1 VRRAVFLDRD
11 GVVNRSVVR
20 GGRAGYA
27 PRTPEEFAFEAGV
40 GEAMARLHGAGFRLV
55 VVTNQPD
62 VKRGLQTR
70 ASVDAIHERI
80 QRLYPV
86 DAVKACFH
94 DDADRCACRKP
105 KPGML
110 LEAAREW
117 ALDLRGSFMVGD
129 RWRDVEAGRAAGCRT
144 ILVGDGCGEPLPGP
158 PDATAPSLLHA
169 SRWILSRACGPR
181 DLREGR

>member
-20 GGRAGYA
+20 DGKPFAA
-27 PRTPEEFAFEAGV
+27 PTTPEEFSFAPGV
-40 GEAMARLHGAGFRLV
+40 GEALSRLHGAGFRLF

-62 VKRGLQTR
+62 VKHGVQTR
-70 ASVDAIHERI
+70 AAVEAIHERI
-80 QRLYPV
+80 RRLFPI

-94 DDADRCACRKP
+94 DDADGCACRKP

-110 LEAAREW
+110 LDAAREW
-117 ALDLRGSFMVGD
+117 AIDLRGSFMVGD

-144 ILVGDGCGEPLPGP
+144 VLVGDGYGEPLPAP
-158 PDATAPSLLHA
+158 PDATAPSLLDA
-169 SRWILSRACGPR
+169 SRWILSRAGVAR
-181 DLREGR
+181 DPREGR